1 MPVKLDTH
9 AREEGTY
16 HVVAAFTDEDG
27 NGIAPTAITWTLSDS
42 DGNTINGRSAVVVAS
57 PATSNVITL
66 AGTDLAVVAGQ
77 SLERLFLI
85 EWSYNSSYGTG
96 LVDREQA
103 TFMIDDLKKV
113 S

>member
-16 HVVAAFTDEDG
+16 HIVAAFTDEDG
-27 NGIAPTAITWTLSDS
+27 TDVAPTAITWTLSDT
-42 DGNTINGRSAVVVAS
+42 DGNIINGRSAVAVAV
-57 PATSNVITL
+57 PATSNTITL
-66 AGTDLAVVAGQ
+66 AGTDLSVVSGQ

-85 EWSYNSSYGTG
+85 EWTYNSSYGTG
-96 LVDREQA
+96 LSDKEQA